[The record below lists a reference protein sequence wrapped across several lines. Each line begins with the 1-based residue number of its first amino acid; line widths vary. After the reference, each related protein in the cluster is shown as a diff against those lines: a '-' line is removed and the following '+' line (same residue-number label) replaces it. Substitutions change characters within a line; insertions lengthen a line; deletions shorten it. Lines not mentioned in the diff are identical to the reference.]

1 MAFNIKL
8 VGKDIYEHPEI
19 FPGQEPGPSWKYYAI
34 SLQCVNSEGIAQNA
48 VFKQTPTLTEA
59 FAGITEYG
67 ALKFNGKN
75 SDLSATV
82 DIEAY
87 LPNENETIVSQTT
100 LADLAD
106 MVVSRNLPV

>member
-1 MAFNIKL
+1 MAFDIKL
-8 VGKDIYEHPEI
+8 VGKDIYDHPDI
-19 FPGQEPGPSWKYYAI
+19 FPGGEPGVGFKYYAI
-34 SLQCVNSEGIAQNA
+34 SLQCVNSEEIAQNA

-87 LPNENETIVSQTT
+87 LPDENETIVSQTT

-106 MVVSRNLPV
+106 MVVGMHLPV